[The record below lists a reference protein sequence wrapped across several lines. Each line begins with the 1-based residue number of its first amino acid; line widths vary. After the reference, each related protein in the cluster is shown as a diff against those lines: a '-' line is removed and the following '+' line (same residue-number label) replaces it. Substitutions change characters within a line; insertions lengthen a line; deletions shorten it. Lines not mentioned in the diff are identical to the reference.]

1 MGASERLKMV
11 LDDSGM
17 NLKDFSIKVGLPYR
31 TVQNYLHRENS
42 ISAAALEALYTNL
55 GININWL
62 LMGEGEMYRGQGG
75 GALPNGVLFINAR
88 TGKPVTAQDFR
99 EILKSM
105 KTHLNRA
112 QQEVDYAEEL
122 LNTKE
127 T

>member
-1 MGASERLKMV
+1 LRSERA
-11 LDDSGM
+11 
-17 NLKDFSIKVGLPYR
+17 
-31 TVQNYLHRENS
+31 
-42 ISAAALEALYTNL
+42 ISADALIAIYVHL
-55 GININWL
+55 GVNINWL
-62 LMGEGEMYRGQGG
+62 LTGEGEMYRGQGG

-99 EILKSM
+99 EMLKSM
-105 KTHLNRA
+105 KTHLNCA